1 MIKYLDFLISSTLYG
16 RTNRILRNINFLK
29 NEQASMDLP
38 PDKVKL
44 LRQYDDEKKWD
55 MICDQVYF
63 LWNT

>member
-63 LWNT
+63 L